1 MSHERWFCKNDE
13 YNKKKLMTTPVL
25 RFRSYVYLQNKS
37 EKEISLNHWFYVSAL
52 KQTTAR
58 METFTSQLYSGD
70 FIYF

>member
-1 MSHERWFCKNDE
+1 MSHKRWFCKNDE
-13 YNKKKLMTTPVL
+13 YNKKKLMTTTPL

-37 EKEISLNHWFYVSAL
+37 GKEISLNHWFYVSAL

>member
-1 MSHERWFCKNDE
+1 
-13 YNKKKLMTTPVL
+13 MTTPPL

-58 METFTSQLYSGD
+58 METLHPNSIQAILFTFSFFSASFTKFLL
-70 FIYF
+70 